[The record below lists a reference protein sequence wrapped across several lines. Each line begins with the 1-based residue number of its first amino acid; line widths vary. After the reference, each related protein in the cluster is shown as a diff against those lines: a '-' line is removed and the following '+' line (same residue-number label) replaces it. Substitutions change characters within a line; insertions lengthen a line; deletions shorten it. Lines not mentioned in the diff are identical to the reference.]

1 MADDVE
7 LIVRGGRVVDGSGSE
22 PYEADIL
29 VSGGRIAAIERNSAR
44 RGAEEIDARG
54 RIVTPGFVDLH
65 THYDGQA
72 TWDSR
77 LAPSSLHGVTTAIM
91 GNCGVGFAPCRPAQ
105 RDQLIRLMEGIE
117 DIPGAVLTEGIPWNW
132 ESYPDYLDALGAR
145 HYAIDIGGYLPHAAL
160 RVYAMGERASRHEA
174 ATADDLA
181 LMSPL
186 VQAAVRAGAF
196 GLGTSRTIFHRSSD
210 GQSVPTLR
218 ASEEELTTLASA
230 VKAGAAGA
238 GGGILQYAVD
248 WDDAEATFGL
258 IRRVLERSGCPTAF
272 SLVQQNQFPDNWR
285 KVLEMTAEANDAGL
299 PISVQVMPRAI
310 GMLLSHNLTLNPF
323 CTTESYKALAHLKLP
338 ERLTQL
344 HRPEIRARIIE
355 EATDPNPTNLLATFV
370 RDFERIYPLG
380 DPPDYEPPPG
390 ASIAA
395 EAGRRGMSAAALAY
409 DLLLERDGQA
419 MLFVATVN
427 YAGKSLDA
435 TLEMLKHRDTVPG
448 LGDAGAHLGVMCD
461 GSYATFM
468 LTHWA
473 RDRKGERIPLPT
485 VVRSLSHDT
494 ARVIGLNDRGLLRP
508 GYRADMNVIDFDRLQ
523 LGQPL
528 VMHDLPAGG
537 RRIIQGATG
546 YDATM
551 VAGVVTMRDG
561 ISTGA
566 LPGRLVRGAQAGP
579 EGR

>member
-1 MADDVE
+1 MAEPID
-7 LIVRGGRVVDGSGSE
+7 LIIRGGTIVDGSGE
-22 PYEADIL
+22 QPYEGDIL
-29 VSGGRIAAIERNSAR
+29 ISGGRIVAIERKSAR
-44 RGAEEIDARG
+44 RGTEEIDASG

-72 TWDSR
+72 TWDSA

-91 GNCGVGFAPCRPAQ
+91 GNCGVGFAPCRPHQ
-105 RDQLIRLMEGIE
+105 RNQLIRLMEGIE
-117 DIPGAVLTEGIPWNW
+117 DIPNAVLTEGIPWNW
-132 ESYPDYLDALGAR
+132 ESFPEYLDALAAR
-145 HYAIDIGGYLPHAAL
+145 RYAIDIGGYLPHAAL
-160 RVYAMGERASRHEA
+160 RVFAMGDRASNHEA
-174 ATADDLA
+174 ATEDDLTA
-181 LMSPL
+181 MTPL
-186 VQAAVRAGAF
+186 VREAMQAGAF

-210 GQSVPTLR
+210 GKSVPTLR
-218 ASEEELTTLASA
+218 AGEEELTQLARA
-230 VKAGAAGA
+230 VRE
-238 GGGILQYAVD
+238 GGGAVLQYAVD

-258 IRRVLERSGCPTAF
+258 IRRVLERSGCPVAF

-285 KVLEMTAEANDAGL
+285 TVLALTKEANDSGL

-323 CTTESYKALAHLKLP
+323 CTTESYKALAHLPLA
-338 ERLTQL
+338 ERLAEL
-344 HRPEIRARIIE
+344 RRPEVRARIIA

-380 DPPDYEPPPG
+380 DPPDYEPPPD

-395 EAGRRGMSAAALAY
+395 EARRKGVSPEALAY
-409 DLLLERDGQA
+409 DMLLEREGQA

-461 GSYATFM
+461 ATYSTFM

-473 RDRKGERIPLPT
+473 RDRKGERIPLPR
-485 VVRSLSHDT
+485 VVRRLSFDT
-494 ARVIGLNDRGLLRP
+494 ARAIGLNDRGLLRA
-508 GYRADMNVIDFDRLQ
+508 GCRADLNLIDFDRLQ
-523 LGQPL
+523 LGQPQ

-537 RRIIQGATG
+537 RRVIQRAAG
-546 YDATM
+546 YDATI
-551 VAGVVTMRDG
+551 VAGTVTLRDG
-561 ISTGA
+561 EPTGA
-566 LPGRLVRGAQAGP
+566 LPGRLVRGGQPAPGHADGS
-579 EGR
+579 

>member
-1 MADDVE
+1 MAVAETADLV
-7 LIVRGGRVVDGSGSE
+7 VRGGTIVDGSGGE
-22 PYEADIL
+22 PYEADI
-29 VSGGRIAAIERNSAR
+29 VIDGGRIAAIEPKSTR
-44 RGAEEIDARG
+44 RGTEEIDARG

-105 RDQLIRLMEGIE
+105 RELLIRLMEGIE
-117 DIPGAVLTEGIPWNW
+117 DIPNAVLTEGIPWNW
-132 ESYPDYLDALGAR
+132 ESFPEYFDSLAAR
-145 HYAIDIGGYLPHAAL
+145 RYDIDIGGYLPHAAL
-160 RVYAMGERASRHEA
+160 RVFAMGERASRHEA

-181 LMSPL
+181 RMAPL
-186 VQAAVRAGAF
+186 VREAVAAGAF

-218 ASEEELTTLASA
+218 ASEEELTMLATA
-230 VKAGAAGA
+230 VRA
-238 GGGILQYAVD
+238 GGRGILQYAVD

-258 IRRVLERSGCPTAF
+258 IRRVLERSGCPVAF

-285 KVLEMTAEANDAGL
+285 NVLAMTHQANDDGL

-323 CTTESYKALAHLKLP
+323 ITTDSYKALTHLPLA
-338 ERLTQL
+338 ERLAALRQ
-344 HRPEIRARIIE
+344 PEIRARIIA

-370 RDFERIYPLG
+370 RDFERMYPLG
-380 DPPDYEPPPG
+380 DPPNYEPAPE

-395 EAGRRGMSAAALAY
+395 EARRRGVAPEALAY
-409 DLLLERDGQA
+409 DLLLERDGQN

-435 TLEMLKHRDTVPG
+435 TMEMLQHRDTVPG
-448 LGDAGAHLGVMCD
+448 LGDGGAHLGVMCD
-461 GSYATFM
+461 ASYTSFM

-473 RDRKGERIPLPT
+473 RDRTRGPRIPLPQ
-485 VVRSLSHDT
+485 VVKSLSYDT

-508 GYRADMNVIDFDRLQ
+508 GYRADMNVIDFDHLA
-523 LGQPL
+523 LGQPQ
-528 VMHDLPAGG
+528 VMNDLPAGG
-537 RRIIQGATG
+537 RRIIQRAVG
-546 YDATM
+546 YDATI
-551 VAGVVTMRDG
+551 VRGVITQRGGAPTD
-561 ISTGA
+561 A
-566 LPGRLVRGAQAGP
+566 LPGRLVRGPQAGP
-579 EGR
+579 G